1 MIDTVRSWVQDA
13 RRLVVLTGAGIST
26 DSGIPDFRGP
36 QGVWTRNPEAEKLAT
51 LQNYLADPGVRRR
64 SWRSRLESPT
74 WQARPNAG
82 HHALVVLEHRGQ
94 LDTLI
99 TQNVDGL
106 HQMAGSSPD
115 RVIEIHGTMREV
127 VCLSC
132 AERTPMERVLERV
145 RAGEEDPACRT
156 CGGILKSATISF
168 GQSLVQADLARAGQA
183 ARRCDLMLA
192 VGTKLSV
199 WPIAGVVPAAR
210 DAGARVAIVNAEP
223 TEMDEMA
230 HAVLRGSISVL
241 LPQIVGAAD

>member
-1 MIDTVRSWVQDA
+1 MNDSVRSWVEQA
-13 RRLVVLTGAGIST
+13 KRLVVLTGAGIST

-51 LQNYLADPGVRRR
+51 LQNYVADPDVRRR
-64 SWRSRLESPT
+64 AWQSRLESPT

-82 HHALVVLEHRGQ
+82 HLALVVLERRGQ
-94 LDTLI
+94 LDSLI

-106 HQMAGSSPD
+106 HQMAGSSPE

-132 AERTPMERVLERV
+132 GERAPMERVLVRV
-145 RAGEEDPACRT
+145 RGGEEDPACRT
-156 CGGILKSATISF
+156 CAGILKSATISF
-168 GQSLVQADLARAGQA
+168 GQSLVQGDLARAGQA
-183 ARRCDLMLA
+183 ARRCDVMLA

-210 DAGARVAIVNAEP
+210 DAGARVVIINAEP

-230 HAVLRGSISVL
+230 HAVLRGPISVL
-241 LPQIVGAAD
+241 LPQIVGTTG